1 MKPFLH
7 WAPRILS
14 ILFCLFIMMFSFDV
28 FEGNVSF
35 IDILIGFIMHNLPV
49 FAMGIIIFFAW
60 QNNWV
65 GGIGF
70 LVISLFFFIMV
81 NSNMNNGSGVM
92 SSAVFIISL
101 PALIISIIYFVD
113 EYIKRLEL

>member
-1 MKPFLH
+1 
-7 WAPRILS
+7 
-14 ILFCLFIMMFSFDV
+14 
-28 FEGNVSF
+28 
-35 IDILIGFIMHNLPV
+35 MHNLPV

-101 PALIISIIYFVD
+101 PALIISILYFVD